1 MNELRKTTQIVL
13 PVKKQIEDPEAYDIY
28 PSLDLGTGKVKCGYD
43 ALAERI
49 KGNKTIIIDGYVGV
63 LFDDFIAQMNIS
75 LAKVGIQ
82 PLWWRTDAVLK
93 PENEISELI
102 KPYLGGD
109 DPIFGFKTSL
119 SLSDFFNED
128 QFSKV
133 NPDSSAA
140 MNILIGVGASLFGWE
155 GLTLFLDIPKNEIQ
169 FRSRAGSV
177 TNLGASKPDA
187 PKKMYKRFYFV
198 DWVVLNR
205 HKKSI
210 VRDIDIFVDA
220 QRESEI
226 TWAEG
231 PDIRNGLD
239 SMSKNGF
246 RVRPW
251 FEPGAWGGQ
260 WIKEHIPAL
269 PGDVSNYAWSFELI
283 SPENGLLFEGDSNL
297 LELSFDFVM
306 FNDGEAVVGKECY
319 DEYADDF
326 PIRMD
331 YLDTF
336 DGGNLSVQCHPLK
349 EYIRKNFG
357 ETLTQEETYYIL
369 DAKEGSHVFIG
380 FKEGVNP
387 GEFRNALETSVSTA
401 TKLDV
406 DKYINTEHSSKHEL
420 FLIPPGTLHSA
431 GQNNLV
437 LEISTTPYI
446 FTFKMYDW
454 LRMDLDGKPRPLNIQ
469 RAMDNINFGRQGS
482 VIGKELISHPSL
494 LEKKSDWE
502 LWEMPTHPKHSYRIQ
517 RFVIGSSVETSTE
530 GKCHVLNLV
539 EGQSARIETANG
551 SVYDL
556 HYGETFIVSASAL
569 SYRVLT
575 TCGHPIMLVRA
586 FMK

>member
-109 DPIFGFKTSL
+109 DPIFGFETSL

-140 MNILIGVGASLFGWE
+140 MSILIGVGASLFGWE

-357 ETLTQEETYYIL
+357 ETLTQECMQ
-369 DAKEGSHVFIG
+369 
-380 FKEGVNP
+380 
-387 GEFRNALETSVSTA
+387 STRL
-401 TKLDV
+401 KLV
-406 DKYINTEHSSKHEL
+406 KS
-420 FLIPPGTLHSA
+420 
-431 GQNNLV
+431 
-437 LEISTTPYI
+437 
-446 FTFKMYDW
+446 
-454 LRMDLDGKPRPLNIQ
+454 LR
-469 RAMDNINFGRQGS
+469 
-482 VIGKELISHPSL
+482 
-494 LEKKSDWE
+494 
-502 LWEMPTHPKHSYRIQ
+502 
-517 RFVIGSSVETSTE
+517 
-530 GKCHVLNLV
+530 
-539 EGQSARIETANG
+539 
-551 SVYDL
+551 
-556 HYGETFIVSASAL
+556 
-569 SYRVLT
+569 
-575 TCGHPIMLVRA
+575 
-586 FMK
+586 